1 MLKQPIEVNRK
12 GRCDLFYLNKK
23 KVQWVFIFVA
33 TLLPTK
39 CQGHFYTNIFFY
51 TCKIYKIR
59 IQFTKRYTNR
69 LE

>member
-23 KVQWVFIFVA
+23 KVQWVFIFAA

-39 CQGHFYTNIFFY
+39 FQGHFYTNIFFTPAKY
-51 TCKIYKIR
+51 IK
-59 IQFTKRYTNR
+59 
-69 LE
+69 